1 VKFRLLSIFF
11 ITFCI
16 SYAQNTGKIEWGSE
30 VNDNILNIEQLPVN
44 FDLRES
50 GRLSPIKTQ
59 PDGGCWTSAT
69 MASVES
75 LFRTFGYGKFELSD
89 INLKLCHCFDP
100 ERSSN
105 GNHFMAT
112 AYFSRGAGPLPKAP
126 ETDSLCDLTPQTTAY
141 ITDARFLPDNPSLI
155 KKVIMN
161 FGAVYS
167 MMYFNKN
174 ELDTVSNVYYAKS
187 RKINHVIDIIGW
199 NDTINT
205 ITGKGVWIAQ
215 NSLGIKFGDSGFF
228 YIPYDD
234 PNILQY
240 NAIWNKWIAYDSLL
254 QIYYYDTLGS
264 YRSYGYNDSL
274 IYGLIK
280 FTAGS
285 DCEIIKI
292 GTSVN
297 HPDTRIY
304 TEIYTGF
311 NKKTGKLTGK
321 SAIISEKNCKY
332 PGYYSF
338 DLENPVSLT
347 KGEDFYI
354 LMRYIVPGVSMPM
367 PVEQY
372 VEGYGNPELTSKK
385 CWINHN
391 IEQWPDAWYETG
403 AESEFE
409 FLKFNLCIK
418 AYCVDSGD

>member
-1 VKFRLLSIFF
+1 
-11 ITFCI
+11 
-16 SYAQNTGKIEWGSE
+16 
-30 VNDNILNIEQLPVN
+30 
-44 FDLRES
+44 
-50 GRLSPIKTQ
+50 
-59 PDGGCWTSAT
+59 
-69 MASVES
+69 
-75 LFRTFGYGKFELSD
+75 
-89 INLKLCHCFDP
+89 
-100 ERSSN
+100 
-105 GNHFMAT
+105 
-112 AYFSRGAGPLPKAP
+112 
-126 ETDSLCDLTPQTTAY
+126 
-141 ITDARFLPDNPSLI
+141 
-155 KKVIMN
+155 
-161 FGAVYS
+161 
-167 MMYFNKN
+167 
-174 ELDTVSNVYYAKS
+174 
-187 RKINHVIDIIGW
+187 
-199 NDTINT
+199 
-205 ITGKGVWIAQ
+205 
-215 NSLGIKFGDSGFF
+215 
-228 YIPYDD
+228 
-234 PNILQY
+234 
-240 NAIWNKWIAYDSLL
+240 
-254 QIYYYDTLGS
+254 LGS

-372 VEGYGNPELTSKK
+372 VESYGNPELTSKK

-403 AESEFE
+403 AESKFE